1 MDMQFYKC
9 PKCGNIVAYVKHGK
23 CNVVC
28 CGEEMK
34 EMKPNTSDGAGEKH
48 VPVIEQYGDHIT
60 VKVGSVPHPML
71 EAHYITF
78 VVLETNLGYQK
89 KDLTP
94 GGKPEAVFALADGEK
109 AVAAYEYCNLHGLW
123 KTEV

>member
-34 EMKPNTSDGAGEKH
+34 EMKDLEVLEQKEKH
-48 VPVIEQYGDHIT
+48 AE
-60 VKVGSVPHPML
+60 GSKL
-71 EAHYITF
+71 E
-78 VVLETNLGYQK
+78 
-89 KDLTP
+89 
-94 GGKPEAVFALADGEK
+94 
-109 AVAAYEYCNLHGLW
+109 
-123 KTEV
+123 